1 MTIDED
7 KRSTLIEYRL
17 EQAKEMIKD
26 TELLLVNNSYR
37 SATNRIYYGM
47 FYALLALA
55 LKYHFETS
63 KHTQLLGWFNIKF
76 ISTGLIEVKY
86 WKMLKNAY
94 NNRTN
99 ADYANFAELSREDA
113 VETFSDLKT
122 FISTIEAFIEKE

>member
-1 MTIDED
+1 MTIEED
-7 KRSTLIEYRL
+7 KRSELIAYRL

-26 TELLLVNNSYR
+26 SELLIANNSYR

-63 KHTQLLGWFNIKF
+63 KHMQLLGWFSKNF
-76 ISTGLIEVKY
+76 ISTELIEVKY
-86 WKMLKNAY
+86 WKMLKNAF

-99 ADYANFAELSREDA
+99 ADYANFTELSRRMQ
-113 VETFSDLKT
+113 LKHLQT
-122 FISTIEAFIEKE
+122 LKHL